1 MAQPGAAAADG
12 ACDAQLLAMVTV
24 PAEAKCPLQKLAL
37 GLDDKHRF
45 CVRMV
50 ELVQFACANSDRMAR
65 EFVQTSS
72 SNEGERAN
80 GTGPRQFAHVTRMLH
95 ASVAA

>member
-24 PAEAKCPLQKLAL
+24 PAEAKCPLRNLAL

-45 CVRMV
+45 CVCMV
-50 ELVQFACANSDRMAR
+50 ELVQIACRNSRSAAEAFIKSDSAQRWFGR
-65 EFVQTSS
+65 L
-72 SNEGERAN
+72 
-80 GTGPRQFAHVTRMLH
+80 TG
-95 ASVAA
+95 